1 MRIGKRSPCCD
12 DPILPTPRPKVLT
25 VIRSPVFHY
34 SAFGLTLQSDLE
46 MPELRAS
53 LPTNADVVV
62 ARGRVTDAHTRPDE
76 PVQFQF
82 REQSGLRHDTLAWS
96 GVAAFEVRG
105 ADRIIYAPDNAASDA
120 LVSLPLLG
128 PVMSVLLHRRGLLTL
143 HGSAVDVG
151 GAATVFLGDKGAG
164 KSTTAAA
171 MVRAGHDLL
180 TDDIVAIDAVPSN
193 RLQVLPA
200 YPQLKLTD
208 SAHAGLV
215 LSGVEEMPSPHPD
228 FGKHRL
234 LLNSR
239 FEGLARPL
247 GEAVVLERGPR
258 LELSPLNGMQAVGAL
273 LRFSYV
279 TRFGDRIIRDQAQ
292 AVHLRQCAAV
302 ANQVKIYRLT
312 VPDDLQG
319 LGQVPRLILDDRA
332 ARLTERAG

>member
-1 MRIGKRSPCCD
+1 M
-12 DPILPTPRPKVLT
+12 T
-25 VIRSPVFHY
+25 RSPVFHY

-53 LPTNADVVV
+53 GPGKADVVV
-62 ARGRVTDAHTRPDE
+62 ERGPVPDAHTHPDE
-76 PVQFQF
+76 SVQFRF
-82 REQSGLRHDTLAWS
+82 REETGAQHDTMAWLE
-96 GVAAFEVRG
+96 VAAFEVRE
-105 ADRIIYAPDNAASDA
+105 ADRIVYTPADAASDA

-151 GAATVFLGDKGAG
+151 GTATVFLGDKGAG

-180 TDDIVAIDAVPSN
+180 TDDIVAIDTARSGRP
-193 RLQVLPA
+193 QVLPA
-200 YPQLKLTD
+200 YPQLKLTS
-208 SAHAGLV
+208 SANSGLA

-234 LLNSR
+234 LLDSQFR
-239 FEGLARPL
+239 GLARPL
-247 GEAVVLERGPR
+247 GEAVILERGPR
-258 LELSPLNGMQAVGAL
+258 LELCRLRGMQAVGAL

-292 AVHLRQCAAV
+292 AVHLRQCVAV
-302 ANQVKIYRLT
+302 ANQVRIYRLT
-312 VPDDLQG
+312 VPDDLEG
-319 LGQVPRLILDDRA
+319 LAYVPELILADRA
-332 ARLTERAG
+332 VRLTEQPG